1 MKLYESQY
9 KEATLEIFQSIN
21 PNTKRVINPKL
32 QIDQIIKASEIKPTE
47 VLLDLDILKVLDRID
62 LKLINTMR
70 VNVDSS
76 TVELNFKNV
85 SSVKY
90 GIFMKLIESLEVKL
104 IDEDIN
110 NLDGSINGTIKL
122 IYNDE

>member
-1 MKLYESQY
+1 
-9 KEATLEIFQSIN
+9 
-21 PNTKRVINPKL
+21 
-32 QIDQIIKASEIKPTE
+32 
-47 VLLDLDILKVLDRID
+47 
-62 LKLINTMR
+62 MR

-85 SSVKY
+85 SSLKY
-90 GIFMKLIESLEVKL
+90 GIFMKLIQSMEVQI

-110 NLDGSINGTIKL
+110 NSDGNINGTIKL

>member
-1 MKLYESQY
+1 
-9 KEATLEIFQSIN
+9 
-21 PNTKRVINPKL
+21 VINPKL
-32 QIDQIIKASEIKPTE
+32 QIDQIIKTSKIRPSVVIT
-47 VLLDLDILKVLDRID
+47 DLDIFKVLDRID
-62 LKLINTMR
+62 LDLINTMR

-85 SSVKY
+85 SSLKY
-90 GIFMKLIESLEVKL
+90 RIFMKLIQSMEVQI

-110 NLDGSINGTIKL
+110 NSDGNINGTIKL